1 MIFCKTIRWVATI
14 LFLTVAS
21 SSAAYESVA
30 FDPEVHAARRATLME
45 AVGDGVLIVPGRYLI
60 GSDGVTRQDPNF
72 WYLTGVESP
81 YSILALVR
89 TDDDVREMLF
99 LPERY
104 QFASS
109 NYPQQDARFRNAV
122 WNQPMDRLA
131 PGPEAIRTTGIAE
144 IYALDEFRQR
154 IVELVGNNK
163 RIFYVDDD
171 SDYYAPSGLAAP
183 LSINQQLRQSVATL
197 FPSASIE
204 NPLAQIMRMRRVK
217 DEHELVRMREAS
229 RISAMSL
236 IEAAKI
242 IQPGINALEVAARM
256 EYVWASEG
264 SQGVNHARMVAAGD
278 TSLVLYSLQYEN
290 YNNGNRIM
298 RSGELVYID
307 YGIAESDMYSSDV
320 CRTFPISGKFTP
332 EQRKYYDIVVEV
344 EEAALATIRPGVTM
358 LEVVR
363 ASAAVFK
370 KYGLEKYED
379 IDAMGVDKVW
389 GIFPSPTHFL
399 SETGTAGP
407 DTELRVRA
415 LGHSIG
421 LNIVAPLPSS
431 TVLQPGMVF
440 TVEPKLYIPKLGT
453 GMMVEDVVVV
463 TENGYENLSAGVP
476 KAAADIEALMA
487 N

>member
-1 MIFCKTIRWVATI
+1 
-14 LFLTVAS
+14 
-21 SSAAYESVA
+21 
-30 FDPEVHAARRATLME
+30 
-45 AVGDGVLIVPGRYLI
+45 
-60 GSDGVTRQDPNF
+60 
-72 WYLTGVESP
+72 
-81 YSILALVR
+81 
-89 TDDDVREMLF
+89 
-99 LPERY
+99 
-104 QFASS
+104 
-109 NYPQQDARFRNAV
+109 
-122 WNQPMDRLA
+122 
-131 PGPEAIRTTGIAE
+131 
-144 IYALDEFRQR
+144 
-154 IVELVGNNK
+154 VGNNK

-256 EYVWASEG
+256 EYVWAREG

-298 RSGELVYID
+298 RSGELAYID

-320 CRTFPISGKFTP
+320 CRTFPVSGKFTP
-332 EQRKYYDIVVEV
+332 EQRKYYDIVVEA
-344 EEAALATIRPGVTM
+344 EEAALAAIRPGVTM

-379 IDAMGVDKVW
+379 INVMGVDKVW

-399 SETGTAGP
+399 SETGTSGP
-407 DTELRVRA
+407 DIELRVRA

-440 TVEPKLYIPKLGT
+440 TVEPKLYIPSLGT

-463 TENGYENLSAGVP
+463 TEEGYENLSVGVP
-476 KAAADIEALMA
+476 KSADEIEALMA
-487 N
+487 Q